1 MPPVVSAGQAIGWSV
16 PPAEPFVDRN
26 PAAESGDLGLD
37 ARKASTVSCV
47 RLVKNPVGP
56 ILLVLVVALSMSCGS
71 DTRPTPSPN
80 PQPQPPSGGT
90 ETPPPPAPAPRE
102 EVFVGAGDIGLCE
115 LNAAEQTAKLLD
127 RIEGTVFTLGD
138 HAYPHGTMEHFMECY
153 DPNWGR
159 HKARTRPSPGNHD
172 RIRAEDTGYFAYFGS
187 RAGPPGRGYYSYRLG
202 AWQIYSLNS
211 HALEDADAAQ
221 LAWLSNE
228 LKRNA
233 SPGGCQLAYF
243 HIPVYNPR
251 SKMGRH
257 WQLLAA
263 AGVELVLTAHEHWY
277 QRFRPLD
284 ASFNPHPEGIRQI
297 VAGTG
302 GGGLYDRDVPER
314 HSETSISAHGVLKLT
329 LKEDSYDWE
338 FVPVSRRADTDFG
351 SGECH

>member
-1 MPPVVSAGQAIGWSV
+1 MATVFCRRLVRIPSRLIAFAALVVV
-16 PPAEPFVDRN
+16 
-26 PAAESGDLGLD
+26 LGL
-37 ARKASTVSCV
+37 SS
-47 RLVKNPVGP
+47 
-56 ILLVLVVALSMSCGS
+56 SCGS
-71 DTRPTPSPN
+71 DSPSPTQPTPPT
-80 PQPQPPSGGT
+80 GGT
-90 ETPPPPAPAPRE
+90 EPPPPPAPPPPPPAASE
-102 EVFVGAGDIGLCE
+102 EIFVGAGDIGLCSTDG
-115 LNAAEQTAKLLD
+115 AKQTGRLLD
-127 RIEGTVFTLGD
+127 RIDGTVFTLGD

-153 DPNWGR
+153 EPAWGR

-187 RAGPPGRGYYSYRLG
+187 RAGPPGRGYYSYELG

-221 LAWLSNE
+221 LVWLSNE

-233 SPGGCQLAYF
+233 SAGGCQLAYF

-263 AGVELVLTAHEHWY
+263 AGVDLVLTAHEHWY

-284 ASFNPHPEGIRQI
+284 ASFNPHPRGIRQI

-302 GGGLYDRDVPER
+302 GGLLYDRDVPER
-314 HSETSISAHGVLKLT
+314 HSELSISALGVLKLT
-329 LKEDSYDWE
+329 LKENSYDWE
-338 FVPVSRRADTDFG
+338 FVPVSSRADTDSG
-351 SGECH
+351 SGDCH